1 MPQQHAQQHQQQQ
14 RRQPSV
20 TEVTVKDV
28 DISFGQMVVL
38 LVKLAIASIP
48 AAIILWIVFA
58 IFGGIFIAVF
68 GGMGALMG

>member
-1 MPQQHAQQHQQQQ
+1 MQQNQPNPQQQQ
-14 RRQPSV
+14 APPTR
-20 TEVTVKDV
+20 EVIVKDV

-58 IFGGIFIAVF
+58 FFAGVMMAVTGGLGAIM
-68 GGMGALMG
+68 GG